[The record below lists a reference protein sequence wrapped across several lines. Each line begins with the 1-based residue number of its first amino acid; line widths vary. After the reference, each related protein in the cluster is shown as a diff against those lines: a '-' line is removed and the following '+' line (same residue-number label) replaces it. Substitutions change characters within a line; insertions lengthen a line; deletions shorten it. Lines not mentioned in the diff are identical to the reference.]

1 MARTARSS
9 IVLIAVFALLF
20 ANVALAATPAAP
32 ASKAAARFNA
42 YGHAGTFL
50 LQRDGAGPQIIHGA
64 DWSTK
69 PQPPASTFKV
79 MLALIALETGALRS
93 ADEVLKWDGTPYPDK
108 PEWQKDMA
116 LREAMQTS
124 SEHYFGVLAKRIGR
138 ERLAEWVTR
147 VGYGNGRVG
156 PNPSG
161 IWHDGV
167 LAVTAQQ
174 QLAFVD
180 RLRRGALPFSAKT
193 IATTKTAMYDGE
205 LDGRLQEW
213 GYDGA
218 LLVDCTYKLGREDGV
233 CKRFWH
239 GDTLAFQK
247 QYFEHLAESA
257 ETGLFDSLAHPD
269 LVKNASPA
277 ETSRKCCSIC
287 LLTSVRVRAMSCS

>member
-167 LAVTAQQ
+167 LAVSAQQ

-205 LDGRLQEW
+205 LDGRRVYGKTGTHPGNRAQPGVGWWIGWVEGGNTPAASFAL
-213 GYDGA
+213 GVALKTMDGRAKRIA
-218 LLVDCTYKLGREDGV
+218 LGKQLLRDAGV
-233 CKRFWH
+233 LPGK
-239 GDTLAFQK
+239 
-247 QYFEHLAESA
+247 
-257 ETGLFDSLAHPD
+257 
-269 LVKNASPA
+269 
-277 ETSRKCCSIC
+277 
-287 LLTSVRVRAMSCS
+287 